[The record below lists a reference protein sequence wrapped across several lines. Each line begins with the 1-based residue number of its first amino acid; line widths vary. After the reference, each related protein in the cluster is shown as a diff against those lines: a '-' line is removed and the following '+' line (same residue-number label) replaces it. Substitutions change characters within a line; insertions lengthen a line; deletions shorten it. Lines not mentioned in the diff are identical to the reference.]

1 MLKQQNCIK
10 SALNTAGLTLEAGSG
25 HSFLVRAIY
34 IGICTTAAYLAVKVD
49 NFSVAYY
56 LVLGK
61 RGNELGGIRHSAK
74 GINLMK
80 LLVDR
85 GLPFSIPIAE
95 GQKLTLPA
103 LDGAGKMIV
112 VYDRYDAGDIRADMP
127 NGTGSK
133 QFGFIQYLREGAVL
147 TASGDMILDTSIT
160 PAEYPDFPAGKAVPA
175 KMSIKLHGVT
185 GCPVGDFSSTDNG
198 FYTTYLKFVRDREV
212 LFDED
217 RNGFPFTGISDDD
230 NAADYRKAQSII
242 GCVGEHEAPFNYD
255 KDEPPLFFDPPLE
268 FVSGEELLVYLTWV
282 KVGTHTMA
290 ADLPAV
296 ALILEVNRD

>member
-1 MLKQQNCIK
+1 MLKQMNCIK
-10 SALNTAGLTLEAGSG
+10 SALNTAGLTLEADSNE
-25 HSFLVRAIY
+25 SFLVKAIY
-34 IGICTTAAYLAVKVD
+34 VGLCTTAAYLAIKVD

-56 LVLGK
+56 LVFGK

-74 GINLMK
+74 GINIMK

-103 LDGAGKMIV
+103 LDGAGKMQV
-112 VYDRYDAGDIRADMP
+112 LYDRYDAGDIRADMP
-127 NGTGSK
+127 NGTASK
-133 QFGFIQYLREGAVL
+133 QFGFMQYLRESAVL
-147 TASGDMILDTSIT
+147 AASGDMLLDNAIT
-160 PAEYPDFPAGKAVPA
+160 PAEFPDFPAGKAVPA
-175 KMSIKLHGVT
+175 KMSIKVHGIT
-185 GCPVGDFSSTDNG
+185 GCPVADYTSTDNG
-198 FYTTYLKFVRDREV
+198 FYTTYLKMVRDREV

-217 RNGFPFTGISDDD
+217 RNGFPFLGDASNDD
-230 NAADYRKAQSII
+230 AANYTKAQSLI
-242 GCVGEHEAPFNYD
+242 GSVGEHAAPFNYN

-282 KVGTHTMA
+282 KIGTHTMA

-296 ALILEVNRD
+296 ALILEVNRE